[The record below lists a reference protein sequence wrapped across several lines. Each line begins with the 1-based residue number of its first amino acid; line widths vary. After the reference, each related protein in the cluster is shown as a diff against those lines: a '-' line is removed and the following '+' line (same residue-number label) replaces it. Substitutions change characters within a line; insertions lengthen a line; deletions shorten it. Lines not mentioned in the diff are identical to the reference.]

1 MEIRD
6 YARQLRKWWW
16 LIVIA
21 TILAGAAGFLIVRQ
35 QPAFYQTHTTLQ
47 IGSSILEDPNPAINV
62 VYITQQLALTYAEI
76 SRRSEVRRAT
86 MEALGLE
93 ELPEYTVSPVPS
105 TQLFEIAVTDT
116 SPERAQAVANE
127 LANQLILQS
136 PTNSEQEE
144 RARQE
149 FINQQLDELET
160 NITLTQT
167 AIADKQEELKD
178 LFSARQIAEAESEIL
193 ELQTKL
199 NDLQSNYAELLANS
213 KRGAVNI
220 LTVIE
225 PAQLPEKPIGPNNS
239 VITLLAAFIGL
250 TLSITAVLVVEYL
263 DDSIKTPD
271 DIARVIGLPTLAG
284 IARIKSEEEREK
296 LVTLAHP
303 RSPVSEAYRVLRTG
317 LQFSSVDDPDR
328 TTLLITSANPTE
340 GKSLTAAN
348 LAVVVAQAGHNVL
361 LVDADLR
368 RPRQHRIFDVNKN
381 RGLTSFLL
389 EFNLASREEETLNL
403 LKQVIQPT
411 SVPGLH
417 VLTSGPIPPN
427 PSELLGSAKM
437 KASLATLA
445 EHYDYVIIDSPPA
458 LAVTDAVVLSTQ
470 VDSVLLIS
478 DANRTRQAH
487 LKQLIDQLR
496 EVNAHV
502 IGVVLNRLSP
512 RGDGYYYY
520 YYYRNSYYLDKSE
533 ETEKQPSAN
542 GKANGSGLIR
552 RKKKQV
558 EP

>member
-1 MEIRD
+1 
-6 YARQLRKWWW
+6 
-16 LIVIA
+16 
-21 TILAGAAGFLIVRQ
+21 
-35 QPAFYQTHTTLQ
+35 
-47 IGSSILEDPNPAINV
+47 
-62 VYITQQLALTYAEI
+62 
-76 SRRSEVRRAT
+76 
-86 MEALGLE
+86 
-93 ELPEYTVSPVPS
+93 
-105 TQLFEIAVTDT
+105 
-116 SPERAQAVANE
+116 
-127 LANQLILQS
+127 
-136 PTNSEQEE
+136 
-144 RARQE
+144 
-149 FINQQLDELET
+149 
-160 NITLTQT
+160 
-167 AIADKQEELKD
+167 
-178 LFSARQIAEAESEIL
+178 
-193 ELQTKL
+193 
-199 NDLQSNYAELLANS
+199 
-213 KRGAVNI
+213 
-220 LTVIE
+220 
-225 PAQLPEKPIGPNNS
+225 LPEKPIGPNNS